1 MKLMMIDF
9 QMKYFRSCMSMIL
22 NYVMSDIHVQTSD
35 IHIVDFAFICVL
47 LFKLR
52 RFKIGSVYI

>member
-1 MKLMMIDF
+1 
-9 QMKYFRSCMSMIL
+9 MIL